1 MDVEWKHKVA
11 LNGYSSFWP
20 LWGKIFSFA
29 AGMGNRTE
37 PSSHYRHHDRGE
49 ETKQET
55 TVNLNHQFISINAS
69 CALQQGIPAAVRL
82 LRDQQE
88 QTGWVGQLSAL
99 WFWNYM
105 KLQCWKVSCEWR
117 LQTLSQGQAIKICKW
132 GPGERKWSELLTLEQ
147 TTHITGGCMKIE
159 VKETTVT
166 FRAQKL
172 SDNTFT

>member
-1 MDVEWKHKVA
+1 
-11 LNGYSSFWP
+11 
-20 LWGKIFSFA
+20 
-29 AGMGNRTE
+29 MGNRTE

-88 QTGWVGQLSAL
+88 QTVWAGQLSAL

-105 KLQCWKVSCEWR
+105 KSYNAGKFPVNEGYKLYHKVR
-117 LQTLSQGQAIKICKW
+117 LLRYANEAQ
-132 GPGERKWSELLTLEQ
+132 
-147 TTHITGGCMKIE
+147 
-159 VKETTVT
+159 VKENEVGY
-166 FRAQKL
+166 
-172 SDNTFT
+172 